1 MVLRALGSGIC
12 IAVLMAGG
20 CESAKKTPP
29 AVRPVR
35 PAVKPMTVAA
45 PVNEPVSLQA
55 KTLAEQSQRDVQALL
70 NGSLAKSE
78 SPGAADVAPVAP
90 APAARPAII
99 WNDANYLA
107 QAKATSKSQEP
118 KAMQP
123 LARVAV
129 ESPPAMPQAKAQASD
144 DDRGLPVEMPQ
155 HERVE
160 QLIVDLS
167 RELYASGAYSDAP
180 LRELAV
186 IASMTMIKPDRKLDP
201 QAIPD
206 LTGNEK
212 QLLSELQNFFTE
224 LGTTLEKNQELQ
236 TAVAS
241 AAGSLRDSLVK
252 PPQLSLPKAVLCT
265 RVGGF
270 GDYSPFERNS
280 FLAASQQKVIVY
292 LEIDEFVS
300 ELNATGEYVTQLAQQ
315 LTIYSD
321 RDGIPV
327 WKEDWQTAVDVSR
340 NKRQDFFTVQMI
352 TFPQALSVGKYNL
365 KVRVRD
371 EKSSAE
377 TETTIP
383 FEMVADP
390 RMAAGK

>member
-12 IAVLMAGG
+12 IVLLMAGG
-20 CESAKKTPP
+20 CESAKKPTS

-45 PVNEPVSLQA
+45 PANEPVSLQA

-70 NGSLAKSE
+70 NASLAKSE
-78 SPGAADVAPVAP
+78 SENAAEADPSAPPAP
-90 APAARPAII
+90 APAPRPAII

-107 QAKATSKSQEP
+107 QAKQAPKSPEP

-123 LARVAV
+123 LARVPV
-129 ESPPAMPQAKAQASD
+129 ELPPGMPEAKAQASG
-144 DDRGLPVEMPQ
+144 DDRGLPVEGPQ
-155 HERVE
+155 HERVG
-160 QLIVDLS
+160 QLVVDLS

-206 LTGNEK
+206 LTENEK
-212 QLLSELQNFFTE
+212 QLLGQLQNFFTE
-224 LGTTLEKNQELQ
+224 LGTTLEKNQELD

-252 PPQLSLPKAVLCT
+252 TPQLSLPKAVLCT

-292 LEIDEFVS
+292 LEIDEFVR
-300 ELNATGEYVTQLAQQ
+300 
-315 LTIYSD
+315 D
-321 RDGIPV
+321 R
-327 WKEDWQTAVDVSR
+327 K
-340 NKRQDFFTVQMI
+340 
-352 TFPQALSVGKYNL
+352 SV
-365 KVRVRD
+365 V
-371 EKSSAE
+371 
-377 TETTIP
+377 
-383 FEMVADP
+383 
-390 RMAAGK
+390 

>member
-12 IAVLMAGG
+12 IALLMAGG
-20 CESAKKTPP
+20 CESAKKPTS

-35 PAVKPMTVAA
+35 PAAKPMTVAA
-45 PVNEPVSLQA
+45 PASEPVSLQA
-55 KTLAEQSQRDVQALL
+55 KTLAEQSQRDVQAIL

-78 SPGAADVAPVAP
+78 SASAGNAEPP
-90 APAARPAII
+90 APPARPAII

-107 QAKATSKSQEP
+107 QAKEASKSQEP

-123 LARVAV
+123 LARVPV
-129 ESPPAMPQAKAQASD
+129 ELPPGMPEVKAQANA
-144 DDRGLPVEMPQ
+144 DDRGLPVAGPQ
-155 HERVE
+155 PERVE

-186 IASMTMIKPDRKLDP
+186 IASMTIIKPDRKLDP

-206 LTGNEK
+206 LTEHEK
-212 QLLSELQNFFTE
+212 QLLGQLQNFFTE
-224 LGTTLEKNQELQ
+224 LGTTLEKNQELD

-300 ELNATGEYVTQLAQQ
+300 ETNATGEYVTQLAQQ

-377 TETTIP
+377 TEMTIP